1 MTFHPAAPPHEL
13 LTQTHTHTLLLRK
26 TPSLLIFLCYTYHVQ
41 DPRYDF
47 FYDAHSA
54 TAARCFFGEDGAPFA
69 VVGSS

>member
-13 LTQTHTHTLLLRK
+13 HTQTHTHCSCGKPPPFLF
-26 TPSLLIFLCYTYHVQ
+26 FLCYTYHVQ

>member
-13 LTQTHTHTLLLRK
+13 HTQTHTALAENPL
-26 TPSLLIFLCYTYHVQ
+26 PTYFFVLYVHVQ

-54 TAARCFFGEDGAPFA
+54 TARCSLGKDEAPFA

>member
-1 MTFHPAAPPHEL
+1 MSS
-13 LTQTHTHTLLLRK
+13 THKHTLLLRK
-26 TPSLLIFLCYTYHVQ
+26 TPSLLIFFVLYVHVQ

-54 TAARCFFGEDGAPFA
+54 TARCSLGKDEAPFA